1 MKILFR
7 EEDIHVNSAVVI
19 KVSGILFLKRRRGL
33 SNAVHTFMVS
43 YSSRGE
49 RMKAK
54 RRRV

>member
-33 SNAVHTFMVS
+33 SNAVHTFMV
-43 YSSRGE
+43 RTLAILVVVKE
-49 RMKAK
+49 
-54 RRRV
+54 